1 MTDAKSFAKQVD
13 ELKDQI
19 RRLPDDHAA
28 ETIEQT
34 AARLEGLNYAPSVI
48 TPNTAFLRLDKQG
61 MLEEIDRIVEMPEEE
76 ACALAPGDEKKC
88 EDLRLQ
94 FMKVI
99 LYYYQKL
106 LRLRDGD
113 AEEWD
118 EVDELYVHD

>member
-19 RRLPDDHAA
+19 RQLPDDHTA
-28 ETIEQT
+28 EIIEQT
-34 AARLEGLNYAPSVI
+34 AIRLEGLNYAPSVI
-48 TPNTAFLRLDKQG
+48 TPNRAFLRMDKQG
-61 MLEEIDRIVEMPEEE
+61 MLAEVDRIVEMPEDE

-99 LYYYQKL
+99 LFYYQKL

-118 EVDELYVHD
+118 EIDELYVHD

>member
-1 MTDAKSFAKQVD
+1 MTKATPFSTLVD
-13 ELKDQI
+13 ELKNQVHQ
-19 RRLPDDHAA
+19 LPEDHTA
-28 ETIEQT
+28 EIIEQT
-34 AARLEGLNYAPSVI
+34 ARRLESLNYAPTVI
-48 TPNTAFLRLDKQG
+48 TPDTTFLRLDKQG
-61 MLEEIDRIVEMPEEE
+61 LLDEFARILEMPEQE

-118 EVDELYVHD
+118 EVDEVYVHD

>member
-1 MTDAKSFAKQVD
+1 MTDAKSFTQQVD
-13 ELKDQI
+13 ELKAQI
-19 RRLPDDHAA
+19 RQLPDDHST

-48 TPNTAFLRLDKQG
+48 TPNATFLRLDKQG
-61 MLEEIDRIVEMPEEE
+61 MLNEVDRIVEMPEQE
-76 ACALAPGDEKKC
+76 ACALAPDDDKKC

-99 LYYYQKL
+99 LFYYQKL